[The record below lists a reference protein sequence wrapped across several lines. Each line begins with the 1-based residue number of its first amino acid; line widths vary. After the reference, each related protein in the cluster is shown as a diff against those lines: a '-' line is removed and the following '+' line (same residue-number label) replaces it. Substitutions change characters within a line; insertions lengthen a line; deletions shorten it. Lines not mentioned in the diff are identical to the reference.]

1 MDERIDGEI
10 LKKVIQSSKYG
21 TITNFASESNISRRT
36 LTRWLRN
43 GVIPSNKLI
52 KILNLL
58 CITNINEVI
67 KKES

>member
-1 MDERIDGEI
+1 MDKRIDGEI
-10 LKKVIQSSKYG
+10 LKKVIQISKYG

-36 LTRWLRN
+36 LTGWLKN